1 MPSDIYSTLWALDHN
16 RLERGVDYDV
26 NLCGQRLF
34 TLKRRTLESRIPTYK
49 AFLNLLDDYE
59 ADVDQPEEVTEK
71 EQNDARAFLNR
82 CLETEVM
89 KEAHAFLAEEGCAP
103 EGKRGFKDMLYKMWF
118 TSYTRTHNDR
128 AQRSSSAFEH
138 TFVGETRCG
147 HVIGFHNWL
156 RLYDEER
163 RGNIRH
169 KGCRCCDCDD
179 RIILTIDFDWK
190 GKSKTRDS
198 FFVGTS
204 PEFELALYTVCFL
217 AGDGAK
223 TEVELGGERVT
234 IATYKL
240 NGQIGSCYPILQEQ
254 DLSDTESDTEDE
266 SDDNLSAE
274 GLDFLEYLEDQ
285 NIGPEMGK
293 RRLKGIYEDDYTES
307 CGRRSRT
314 PFSQVLFTLKKE
326 GKVEVHINND
336 GVDIVTILEHT

>member
-1 MPSDIYSTLWALDHN
+1 MSDIYSTLWALDHT

-26 NLCGQRLF
+26 NLCGDKLFPFVKQR
-34 TLKRRTLESRIPTYK
+34 KLESIPTYE
-49 AFLNLLDDYE
+49 AFLRLLDNYT
-59 ADVDQPEEVTEK
+59 ADVNQPEHVTQK
-71 EQNDARAFLNR
+71 EQNEARAFLNR

-89 KEAHAFLAEEGCAP
+89 QEAHSFLADEGCVP
-103 EGKRGFKDMLYKMWF
+103 ESKKGFKDVLYKMWF
-118 TSYTRTHNDR
+118 TPYTRTHTDR

-156 RLYDEER
+156 RLYSEER
-163 RGNIRH
+163 QGNIRH

-223 TEVELGGERVT
+223 TEVVLGGERVT
-234 IATYKL
+234 IATFKL
-240 NGQIGSCYPILQEQ
+240 NGQIGSCYPILQQQ
-254 DLSDTESDTEDE
+254 DQSDTESDTEDD
-266 SDDNLSAE
+266 SADNPLVAE

-285 NIGPEMGK
+285 DIGPEMGK
-293 RRLKGIYEDDYTES
+293 RRLKGIYEEDYTES
-307 CGRRSRT
+307 CGRRSGT
-314 PFSQVLFTLKKE
+314 PFSQVLRTLKWND
-326 GKVEVHINND
+326 KVEIYINND
-336 GVDIVTILEHT
+336 GVDIVNILE